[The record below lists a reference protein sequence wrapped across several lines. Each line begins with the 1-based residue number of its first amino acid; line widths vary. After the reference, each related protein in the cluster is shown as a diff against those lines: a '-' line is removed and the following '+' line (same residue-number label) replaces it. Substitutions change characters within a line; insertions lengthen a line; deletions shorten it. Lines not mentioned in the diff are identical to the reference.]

1 VSRLLDNMNPQQREG
16 IQAVD
21 GPVLLLAGAGSGKT
35 RVITHRIAYLIEE
48 RGVRP
53 DQILAVTFTNKAAT
67 EMAERVDK
75 LLGHSAVARPLL
87 STFHSFCVRV
97 LRRDIEALRVN
108 NSGLTRTFA
117 IYDEA
122 DQQAV
127 VKTALKRL
135 AIDDKQLKPRVA
147 LGRISWAKNH
157 MIDPQ
162 EYFLASTNPME
173 EKIAHIFEIYRK
185 ELFKANA
192 LDFDD
197 LLLETVRLL
206 KVAPEV
212 RERYNRRYKYLLI
225 DEYQDTNRPQYEL
238 MKLLAGPAHNV
249 CVVGDEDQSIYSW
262 RGADIRNILEFEKDF
277 PEVRTIRLEQN
288 YRSTQIIL
296 EGASAVVANNI
307 QRKGKTLFT
316 TREGGS
322 LIGYYEAPDGEN
334 EALFI
339 ADRIQQYL
347 REAGQSDPDVPPRCA
362 VLYRTNSQSRLVE
375 EALRRYQIQYHMV
388 GGFSF
393 YERAEVKDILSYMKL
408 VLNPHDSIAFAR
420 VVNSPARGIGK
431 TTMET
436 LERIALTAGL
446 STWDAVARATKEQ
459 LLPARALQALAKFR
473 RLIEDAR
480 AMLGPNFAD
489 KLTADLAPEGDAAEQ
504 NGIEAAASVDA
515 AELNPVEIAVES
527 DEDDVAAAEP
537 DTSFDTSFNFGFDF
551 GPSEEISTIAPEN
564 AAGTVHYDAYD
575 RLDHADSDDWYLSDA
590 QLDRLRDKVA
600 RLEEQARKLGTSA
613 PELNVTTITKGWF
626 RVRIMFDPQE
636 TGGWSIVAMKGTHLD
651 STDFGVL
658 KGEQIPHNIDFSGWD
673 CDLCNRQI
681 ERKQLF
687 LLRKGSEYERA
698 GSTCIERFKNIRP
711 RIFQF
716 HSEAKDSLRTWL
728 SQEGTKEIPQ
738 SRPSLY
744 SLADSIRGVQQSKS
758 EATDVQPRQVAAP
771 FILATLTPRSPMGS
785 LESGPPPANLAE
797 FNPFAP
803 VVLKR
808 GANITPERAAEILMA
823 DERDAGAGGFRKPGD
838 AATLPELIKFLNDRS
853 GYIRTL
859 EEEATPE
866 SFSRI
871 ENLKELANAAQDAQE
886 RGETLSEFLDHAALV
901 SDADSYSA
909 EARVTLMTLHAAKGL
924 EFPLVFIAGMEEG
937 LFPSSRT
944 LVDPGGLEEERR
956 LCYVGMT
963 RAMDTLIMTRA
974 RYRRRYGSDMPDSTI
989 PSRFLEEV
997 PSRLIEDLGSPAP
1010 RPQFSGS
1017 AYATPY
1023 PQRSRFG
1030 RPIGGEEGD
1039 RHYSYE
1045 DEDQSANPPAN
1056 RRTASKFST
1065 TRVAPGSRPVS
1076 TSGSVDNIANF
1087 FAARGQKF
1095 ARPKLDIP
1103 EPTGKTGLRQGSRV
1117 RHPKYGEGTV
1127 FRREG
1132 EGDDAKITVQFQQH
1146 GVKKLVEKFAQLE
1159 AL

>member
-1 VSRLLDNMNPQQREG
+1 LSRLLDNMNPQQREG

-48 RGVRP
+48 RGVSP
-53 DQILAVTFTNKAAT
+53 DSILAVTFTNKAAK
-67 EMAERVDK
+67 EMEERVDK
-75 LLGHSAVARPLL
+75 ILGHSTL
-87 STFHSFCVRV
+87 SKPMLATFHSFCVRV

-108 NSGLTRTFA
+108 GVGLTRTFA
-117 IYDEA
+117 IYDET

-127 VKTALKRL
+127 VKSALKRL
-135 AIDDKQLKPRVA
+135 AIDDKTLKPRVA

-162 EYFLASTNPME
+162 EYFLASANPME

-206 KVAPEV
+206 KSSTEV
-212 RERYNRRYKYLLI
+212 REKYNRRYKYLLI

-238 MKLLAGPAHNV
+238 MKLLAGPAGNV

-262 RGADIRNILEFEKDF
+262 RGADIKNILEFEKDF
-277 PEVRTIRLEQN
+277 PRVKTIRLEQN
-288 YRSTQIIL
+288 YRSTQMIL
-296 EGASAVVANNI
+296 EGAGAVVANNT
-307 QRKGKTLFT
+307 QRKGKNLFT

-347 REAGQSDPDVPPRCA
+347 RAAGASEDLPRCA

-393 YERAEVKDILSYMKL
+393 YDRAEVKDILSYMKL
-408 VLNPHDSIAFAR
+408 VQNVHDSIALAR
-420 VVNSPARGIGK
+420 VINSPPRGIGK

-436 LERIALTAGL
+436 LENMALTTGM
-446 STWDAVARATKEQ
+446 STWDAMARAIEDR
-459 LLPARALQALAKFR
+459 LLPARALEALRKFR

-480 AMLGPNFAD
+480 AMLGPEFAEA
-489 KLTADLAPEGDAAEQ
+489 LTQDAGEVDEGSTEFVTETGSTGFNPDAFVTEDDQAAP
-504 NGIEAAASVDA
+504 IAASNDA
-515 AELNPVEIAVES
+515 GSP
-527 DEDDVAAAEP
+527 
-537 DTSFDTSFNFGFDF
+537 FDTTFNFGFDF
-551 GPSEEISTIAPEN
+551 GPTEEFSTIAPEN
-564 AAGTVHYDAYD
+564 AT
-575 RLDHADSDDWYLSDA
+575 DSDAAHGID
-590 QLDRLRDKVA
+590 
-600 RLEEQARKLGTSA
+600 SA
-613 PELNVTTITKGWF
+613 
-626 RVRIMFDPQE
+626 
-636 TGGWSIVAMKGTHLD
+636 S
-651 STDFGVL
+651 
-658 KGEQIPHNIDFSGWD
+658 
-673 CDLCNRQI
+673 
-681 ERKQLF
+681 
-687 LLRKGSEYERA
+687 
-698 GSTCIERFKNIRP
+698 
-711 RIFQF
+711 
-716 HSEAKDSLRTWL
+716 
-728 SQEGTKEIPQ
+728 
-738 SRPSLY
+738 
-744 SLADSIRGVQQSKS
+744 
-758 EATDVQPRQVAAP
+758 
-771 FILATLTPRSPMGS
+771 
-785 LESGPPPANLAE
+785 

-803 VVLKR
+803 VVLKEKKQIPF
-808 GANITPERAAEILMA
+808 GDDNKKSPMDAAAERIMA
-823 DERDAGAGGFRKPGD
+823 DEPPAFRKPGD
-838 AATLPELIKFLNDRS
+838 PATLPELIKFLNDRS
-853 GYIRTL
+853 GYIRAL
-859 EEEATPE
+859 EDEATPE

-886 RGETLSEFLDHAALV
+886 RGETLAEFLDHAALV

-924 EFPLVFIAGMEEG
+924 EFPLVFLAGMEEG
-937 LFPSSRT
+937 LFPHSRT
-944 LVDPGGLEEERR
+944 FTDPTGLEEERR

-963 RAMDTLIMTRA
+963 RAMDTLVMTRA
-974 RYRRRYGSDMPDSTI
+974 RYRRRYGSDMPEASI

-997 PSRLIEDLGSPAP
+997 PSRLVEDLGSPPA

-1017 AYATPY
+1017 YATPY
-1023 PQRSRFG
+1023 PQRGRFG
-1030 RPIGGEEGD
+1030 RPTDTDDAGE
-1039 RHYSYE
+1039 RYYSYE
-1045 DEDQSANPPAN
+1045 DEDQSG
-1056 RRTASKFST
+1056 ASSYGKSAAVKFST
-1065 TRVAPGSRPVS
+1065 SRIAPGSRPVS
-1076 TSGSVDNIANF
+1076 APVSAGGSIDNIANF
-1087 FAARGQKF
+1087 FSGRGGSAQKF
-1095 ARPKLDIP
+1095 TRPKLDIP
-1103 EPTGKTGLRQGSRV
+1103 APTGKTGLRQGSRV

-1132 EGDDAKITVQFQQH
+1132 DGDDAKITVQFQQH

>member
-1 VSRLLDNMNPQQREG
+1 MNPQQREG

-48 RGVRP
+48 RGVP
-53 DQILAVTFTNKAAT
+53 ADSILAVTFTNKAAA

-75 LLGHSAVARPLL
+75 ILGHSSLAKPLL

-97 LRRDIEALRVN
+97 LRRDIDALQTAGK
-108 NSGLTRTFA
+108 GLNRNFA
-117 IYDEA
+117 IYDET

-127 VKTALKRL
+127 VKAALKRL
-135 AIDDKQLKPRVA
+135 AIDDKSLKPRVA

-206 KVAPEV
+206 KSSAEV

-238 MKLLAGPAHNV
+238 MKLLAGAAHNV

-262 RGADIRNILEFEKDF
+262 RGADIKNILEFEKDF

-296 EGASAVVANNI
+296 EGASAVVANNT

-339 ADRIQQYL
+339 ADRIQQYI
-347 REAGQSDPDVPPRCA
+347 RAAGGQEDLPRCA

-393 YERAEVKDILSYMKL
+393 YDRAEVKDILSYMKL
-408 VLNPHDSIAFAR
+408 VLNPHDSIAFGR

-436 LERIALTAGL
+436 LERIALTTGT
-446 STWDAVARATKEQ
+446 STWDAIPRATEEK
-459 LLPARALQALAKFR
+459 LLPARALTALNNFR

-480 AMLGPNFAD
+480 AMLGPNFAE
-489 KLTADLAPEGDAAEQ
+489 KLTADLAADDSAPGLDSGTLDDAAEETTQ
-504 NGIEAAASVDA
+504 LAPTDF
-515 AELNPVEIAVES
+515 NPDEFATES
-527 DEDDVAAAEP
+527 DTQGEPAEAEP

-551 GPSEEISTIAPEN
+551 GPSEEISTITPEN
-564 AAGTVHYDAYD
+564 ARDTDAAHD
-575 RLDHADSDDWYLSDA
+575 LTAD
-590 QLDRLRDKVA
+590 
-600 RLEEQARKLGTSA
+600 
-613 PELNVTTITKGWF
+613 
-626 RVRIMFDPQE
+626 
-636 TGGWSIVAMKGTHLD
+636 
-651 STDFGVL
+651 
-658 KGEQIPHNIDFSGWD
+658 
-673 CDLCNRQI
+673 
-681 ERKQLF
+681 
-687 LLRKGSEYERA
+687 
-698 GSTCIERFKNIRP
+698 
-711 RIFQF
+711 
-716 HSEAKDSLRTWL
+716 
-728 SQEGTKEIPQ
+728 
-738 SRPSLY
+738 
-744 SLADSIRGVQQSKS
+744 
-758 EATDVQPRQVAAP
+758 
-771 FILATLTPRSPMGS
+771 
-785 LESGPPPANLAE
+785 

-808 GANITPERAAEILMA
+808 SANTTPERAAEIIM
-823 DERDAGAGGFRKPGD
+823 DSRGESVPSEGVEGFRKPSGP
-838 AATLPELIKFLNDRS
+838 ATLPELIKFLNDRS
-853 GYIRTL
+853 GYIRAL

-886 RGETLSEFLDHAALV
+886 RGETLTEFLDHAALV

-924 EFPLVFIAGMEEG
+924 EFPLVFLSGMEEG
-937 LFPSSRT
+937 LFPSART
-944 LVDPGGLEEERR
+944 LVDPNGLEEERR

-963 RAMDTLIMTRA
+963 RAMDTLVMTRA
-974 RYRRRYGSDMPDSTI
+974 RYRRRYGSDMPDVTI

-997 PSRLIEDLGSPAP
+997 PSRLIEDLGSPAA

-1017 AYATPY
+1017 AYSTPY
-1023 PQRSRFG
+1023 PNAGGRPNRFG
-1030 RPIGGEEGD
+1030 RPTDTDDGGE

-1045 DEDQSANPPAN
+1045 DEDQSASSNPAN
-1056 RRTASKFST
+1056 RAANSKFST

-1076 TSGSVDNIANF
+1076 AAGSVDNIASF
-1087 FAARGQKF
+1087 FSARGQKF
-1095 ARPKLDIP
+1095 SRPKLDLP

-1132 EGDDAKITVQFQQH
+1132 DGDDAKITVQFQQH

>member
-1 VSRLLDNMNPQQREG
+1 MSRLLDNMNPQQREA

-48 RGVRP
+48 RGVP
-53 DQILAVTFTNKAAT
+53 ADAILAVTFTNKAAK

-75 LLGHSAVARPLL
+75 IIGHTSLAKPLL

-97 LRRDIEALRVN
+97 LRRDIEALRVGTK
-108 NSGLTRTFA
+108 GLTRTFA
-117 IYDEA
+117 IYDET

-162 EYFLASTNPME
+162 EYFLASTNPLE
-173 EKIAHIFEIYRK
+173 EKIAHIFEIYRN
-185 ELFKANA
+185 ELAKANA

-206 KVAPEV
+206 KVSAET

-238 MKLLAGPAHNV
+238 MKLLSGPGKNV

-262 RGADIRNILEFEKDF
+262 RGADIKNILEFEKDF
-277 PEVRTIRLEQN
+277 PNVQTIRLEQN
-288 YRSTQIIL
+288 YRSTQVIL
-296 EGASAVVANNI
+296 EGASAVVANNT
-307 QRKGKTLFT
+307 QRKGKNLFT

-339 ADRIQQYL
+339 ADRINRYL
-347 REAGQSDPDVPPRCA
+347 REAGQTDDQPRCA

-393 YERAEVKDILSYMKL
+393 YDRSEVKDILSYLKL
-408 VLNPHDSIAFAR
+408 VQNPHDSIALGR
-420 VVNSPARGIGK
+420 VINSPARGIGK

-436 LERIALTAGL
+436 LERIALTTGM
-446 STWDAVARATKEQ
+446 SSWDAITRAIHDR
-459 LLPARALQALAKFR
+459 LLPARALDALGKFR

-480 AMLGPNFAD
+480 AMLGPAFAD
-489 KLTADLAPEGDAAEQ
+489 KLTADLAPQAGTDPGAPRLASETWEGVPQTSPGAPQPALSLSKGFDSETWEGVPQ
-504 NGIEAAASVDA
+504 TS
-515 AELNPVEIAVES
+515 PES
-527 DEDDVAAAEP
+527 AEP
-537 DTSFDTSFNFGFDF
+537 DDTAFDFGFAPDPGPEPIAANEARSPFDTSFNFGFDF
-551 GPSEEISTIAPEN
+551 GPSEEISTLAPEN
-564 AAGTVHYDAYD
+564 AT
-575 RLDHADSDDWYLSDA
+575 DSDA
-590 QLDRLRDKVA
+590 A
-600 RLEEQARKLGTSA
+600 
-613 PELNVTTITKGWF
+613 
-626 RVRIMFDPQE
+626 
-636 TGGWSIVAMKGTHLD
+636 
-651 STDFGVL
+651 
-658 KGEQIPHNIDFSGWD
+658 HNID
-673 CDLCNRQI
+673 
-681 ERKQLF
+681 
-687 LLRKGSEYERA
+687 
-698 GSTCIERFKNIRP
+698 
-711 RIFQF
+711 
-716 HSEAKDSLRTWL
+716 
-728 SQEGTKEIPQ
+728 
-738 SRPSLY
+738 
-744 SLADSIRGVQQSKS
+744 
-758 EATDVQPRQVAAP
+758 AA
-771 FILATLTPRSPMGS
+771 A
-785 LESGPPPANLAE
+785 

-803 VVLKR
+803 IPLKQDKPR
-808 GANITPERAAEILMA
+808 RNLSNPTKSGAPGLASETWNHAPQNPAEAAAARIMA
-823 DERDAGAGGFRKPGD
+823 DEPSAVEGFRKPGD
-838 AATLPELIKFLNDRS
+838 PATLPELIKFLNDRS
-853 GYIRTL
+853 GYIRAL

-866 SFSRI
+866 AFSRI
-871 ENLKELANAAQDAQE
+871 ENLKELANAAQDATS
-886 RGETLSEFLDHAALV
+886 RRETLAEFLDHAALV

-924 EFPLVFIAGMEEG
+924 EFPLVFLTGMEEG

-944 LVDPGGLEEERR
+944 LVDPTGLEEERR

-963 RAMDTLIMTRA
+963 HAMDTLVITRA
-974 RYRRRYGSDMPDSTI
+974 RYRRRYGSDMPDATVA
-989 PSRFLEEV
+989 SRFLEEI
-997 PSRLIEDLGSPAP
+997 PSRLMEDLGSPGMQ
-1010 RPQFSGS
+1010 PQFGSQYGDRYGRESGSSRFSGS
-1017 AYATPY
+1017 AYSTPY
-1023 PQRSRFG
+1023 PQSGNRPRFG
-1030 RPIGGEEGD
+1030 RPTEADDAISA
-1039 RHYSYE
+1039 HYSYE
-1045 DEDQSANPPAN
+1045 DEDQ
-1056 RRTASKFST
+1056 TAPT
-1065 TRVAPGSRPVS
+1065 AQTGGTAPGTNSRPAAGYAQNRFS
-1076 TSGSVDNIANF
+1076 APRKPAAGGNSIDNIASF
-1087 FAARGQKF
+1087 FGARGQ
-1095 ARPKLDIP
+1095 AATRPKLDIP
-1103 EPTGKTGLRQGSRV
+1103 APTGRTGLRQGSRV